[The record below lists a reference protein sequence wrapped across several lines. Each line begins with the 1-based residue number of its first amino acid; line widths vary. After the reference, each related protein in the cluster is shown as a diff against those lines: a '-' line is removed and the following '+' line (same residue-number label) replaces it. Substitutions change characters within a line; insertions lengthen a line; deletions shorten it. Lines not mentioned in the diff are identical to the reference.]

1 MFNVPPQTEDLIKVG
16 EGENREITIN
26 AIRNKKKNY
35 QKNKTR
41 RDVSNV
47 FIFVVVFTTL

>member
-1 MFNVPPQTEDLIKVG
+1 MFNVPPQTEDLIGVG

-26 AIRNKKKNY
+26 AVRNKKKTI
-35 QKNKTR
+35 KRTKPE